1 MTINSKFSLL
11 ILIVL
16 FARCSSSSQSI
27 NSISYHSGGGE
38 MGGYTKIEITT
49 DSINGMFINPN
60 KKIIIKEKT
69 RKTLWDSLTKSATL
83 NDFKQIK
90 SGKSVVHIDGIDI
103 SVKIE
108 TALESYVLLNGNI
121 DEVQNKKVYHFMEI
135 LEHELRNIYRRA
147 NH

>member
-1 MTINSKFSLL
+1 MTINSKFSIL

-16 FARCSSSSQSI
+16 FARCSSNLQSI

-38 MGGYTKIEITT
+38 MGAYTKIEITK
-49 DSINGMFINPN
+49 DSINGMFMNPN

-69 RKTLWDSLTKSATL
+69 RKTLWDSLTSSATL

-90 SGKSVVHIDGIDI
+90 SGKSVVHVDGIDI

-108 TALESYVLLNGNI
+108 TAMESYVLLNGNI

-135 LEHELRNIYRRA
+135 LEHELSNIYRRA

>member
-1 MTINSKFSLL
+1 MAINSKFSIL

-16 FARCSSSSQSI
+16 FARCSFDSQSI

-38 MGGYTKIEITT
+38 MGGYTKIEISK

-69 RKTLWDSLTKSATL
+69 RKTLWDSLTNSATL

-90 SGKSVVHIDGIDI
+90 SGESVVHIDGIDI